1 MRYKYTAKYTKIP
14 SGYMGQ
20 IMEWQEV
27 VTEGKTVAKCR
38 LMLEDALNEMILA
51 YQQQGKT
58 IPSNDSDIIESLFI
72 CPFLL

>member
-14 SGYMGQ
+14 AGYMGQ

-27 VTEGKTVAKCR
+27 VTEGKTLTECR

-58 IPSNDSDIIESLFI
+58 IPLNDNDIIESLFI
-72 CPFLL
+72 EVA